1 MSKTTTIPLHAGE
14 KIFING
20 AVVRA
25 DRKMSL
31 ELLNDVPYL
40 LEHQI
45 IQADQTTTT
54 TRQLYYVLQ
63 TMIMDPSNSIAARE
77 VFECSSKWLV
87 DAVANQDLLTGV
99 HLAREQVAIG
109 RTFDALKTIREL
121 IPIEDSI
128 LGVAEQ
134 NGIRY
139 LEAV

>member
-1 MSKTTTIPLHAGE
+1 MSKTTTIPLRAGE

-25 DRKMSL
+25 DRKMSI

-40 LEHQI
+40 HEHQI
-45 IQADQTTTT
+45 LQADQTSTT

-63 TMIMDPSNSIAARE
+63 TMIMEPGSMIAARE
-77 VFECSSKWLV
+77 VFECSSKWLL
-87 DAVANQDLLTGV
+87 DAVASQELLTGL
-99 HLAREQVAIG
+99 HLAREQVAVG
-109 RTFDALKTIREL
+109 RTFDALKTVREL

-128 LGVAEQ
+128 LGIAEQ

>member
-1 MSKTTTIPLHAGE
+1 MSKTTTIPLQAGQ

-25 DRKMSL
+25 DRAMTL

-45 IQADQTTTT
+45 MQVRETTTT
-54 TRQLYYVLQ
+54 LRQLYYVLQ
-63 TMIMDPSNSIAARE
+63 TMIMDPSSAASARD

-87 DAVANQDLLTGV
+87 DAVVNKELLTGV
-99 HLAREQVAIG
+99 IIAREQVAQG
-109 RTFDALKTIREL
+109 RTFDALKMIRDL
-121 IPIEDSI
+121 IPIEDGI
-128 LGVAEQ
+128 LSAGQ
-134 NGIRY
+134 NNEIRY

>member
-45 IQADQTTTT
+45 IQVDQTSTTL
-54 TRQLYYVLQ
+54 RQLYYVLQ
-63 TMIMDPSNSIAARE
+63 TMIMDPSCVDAARE

-87 DAVANQDLLTGV
+87 DAVANQELLAGV
-99 HLAREQVAIG
+99 VLAREQVAHG
-109 RTFDALKTIREL
+109 RTFDALKTIRDL
-121 IPIEDSI
+121 FAIEDSI
-128 LGVAEQ
+128 LGAAQQ